1 MELFLG
7 ISFSLTSRN
16 RIVVLGISTIGA
28 LIRYSDSLEK
38 LRYRLQI
45 YRLAEKE
52 ILKKY
57 SFSSG
62 ILGLTSLNLS
72 PISSSENS
80 TQSTG
85 QIY

>member
-52 ILKKY
+52 ILKNY

-62 ILGLTSLNLS
+62 ILGLISLNQS

-85 QIY
+85 LIY